1 MTETAVRDLQDQVAS
16 AANQDRALHIQGG
29 GTKTDRLPAVEGNKL
44 DTGGLQGIIEY
55 APSELVVTARAGMP
69 LKALQARLNEN
80 GQMLGF
86 EPPAYGE
93 AATVGGTVACG
104 LSGPRRA
111 YAGALRDFV
120 LGVRCLN
127 GRGEDLRFGGQ
138 VMKNVAGYDIAR
150 LMAGAQG
157 TLGVLLEVS
166 FKVLPLPASERT
178 YCQTMSVEEALTHMN
193 ALAARPLPL
202 SAAAWFDGTLFIR
215 CSGSQAAVEAAGRE
229 LRMATADGGADFWRR
244 LCEQQLAFFDS
255 RSPVWRLSLAS
266 TASQP
271 AVDGNWLIDW
281 GGAQRWL
288 CTDAP
293 AATVQSAAAE
303 AGGYATLLR
312 NDGQGD
318 FDQGALPELPAPLRR
333 LHQRVKQAFDPV
345 GIFNPGLL
353 YTEAAC

>member
-1 MTETAVRDLQDQVAS
+1 M
-16 AANQDRALHIQGG
+16 HIKGG
-29 GTKTDRLPAVEGNKL
+29 GTKAGRLPAVGGEGL
-44 DTGGLQGIIEY
+44 ATSGLQGIVDYE
-55 APSELVVTARAGMP
+55 PSELVVTARAGLS
-69 LKALQARLNEN
+69 LKSLQATLTAN

-104 LSGPRRA
+104 LSGPRRP

-166 FKVLPLPASERT
+166 FKVLPSPACERT
-178 YCQTMSVEEALTHMN
+178 YCQAMTAGEALTRMN

-202 SAAAWFDGTLFIR
+202 SAAAWLDGTLYIR
-215 CSGSQAAVEAAGRE
+215 CSGTEAAVEAAGRE
-229 LRMATADGGADFWRR
+229 LQMDVDDSGASFWER
-244 LCEQQLAFFDS
+244 LREQQLAFFVNA
-255 RSPVWRLSLAS
+255 RSPVWRLSLPS

-271 AVDGNWLIDW
+271 AVDGSWLIDW

-293 AATVQSAAAE
+293 ATTVQSAAAGV
-303 AGGYATLLR
+303 GGYASLQR
-312 NDGQGD
+312 GD
-318 FDQGALPELPAPLRR
+318 QQGALPELPGALRH
-333 LHQRVKQAFDPV
+333 LHQRVKQAFDPA
-345 GIFNPGLL
+345 GILNPGLL